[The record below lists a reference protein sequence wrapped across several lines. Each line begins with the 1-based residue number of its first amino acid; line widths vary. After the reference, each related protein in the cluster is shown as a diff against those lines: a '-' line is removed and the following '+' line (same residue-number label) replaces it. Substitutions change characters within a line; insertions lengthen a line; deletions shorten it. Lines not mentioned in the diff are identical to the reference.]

1 MLSLLLFDYLGTFA
15 FAISGALKAARK
27 DMDLFGLV
35 VLAIVTAI
43 GGGTLRDVLLGQRP
57 FWLTDFNYIYL
68 SLLGTAAV
76 AALYRLVS
84 RFETLLL
91 WFDAVGLGTF
101 TVIGASRAMQ
111 ADVALTGTVLFA
123 CLTAI
128 GGGMLRD
135 VLAGD
140 VPVVLR
146 REIYALAA
154 LLGALLYWFLRHW
167 GVADALAAPT
177 VVVLVTLLRL
187 LAIQYRLGLPTLL
200 IHDRRATRPPD

>member
-1 MLSLLLFDYLGTFA
+1 MLLLLDYLGTFA

-27 DMDLFGLV
+27 EMDLFGLT

-43 GGGTLRDVLLGQRP
+43 GGGTLRDVMLGQRP
-57 FWLTDFNYIYL
+57 FWLTDFSYIYL

-101 TVIGASRAMQ
+101 TVIGASRAMG
-111 ADVALTGTVLFA
+111 AGVELTGTVLFA

-154 LLGALLYWFLRHW
+154 VLGALLYWSLRHW
-167 GVADALAAPT
+167 ALADAMAAPT
-177 VVVLVTLLRL
+177 VVVLVTVLRL
-187 LAIQYRLGLPTLL
+187 LAIRYQLGLPTLL
-200 IHDRRATRPPD
+200 TRGQPAARPPD